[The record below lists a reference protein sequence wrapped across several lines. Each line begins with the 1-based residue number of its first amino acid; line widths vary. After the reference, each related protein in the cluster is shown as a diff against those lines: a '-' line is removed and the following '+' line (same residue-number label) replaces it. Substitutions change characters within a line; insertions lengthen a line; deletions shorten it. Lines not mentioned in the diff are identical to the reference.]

1 VTGDLITVGTVA
13 AAVASALVA
22 GVMFAFSTSVMPA
35 LGRRPAPEGTAAMQ
49 AMNSAILNPA
59 FGLAFGRAA
68 LLCAVLSVTAPFTVD
83 ESHALLRGLGAALYV
98 VGTFGVTMAI
108 NVPMNV
114 QLDAANAGSAENVA
128 VSSLVC
134 RGCVTATGLPLP
146 DILAQ
151 SDEAAARQHLPRLGK
166 SG

>member
-1 VTGDLITVGTVA
+1 MTGDLITVGTVA

-35 LGRRPAPEGTAAMQ
+35 LGRRPAPEGIGAMQ

-59 FGLAFGRAA
+59 FGLAFGGAA
-68 LLCAVLSVTAPFTVD
+68 LLCAALAVTALFTVD
-83 ESHALLRGLGAALYV
+83 ESVALLRGVGAALYV

-114 QLDAANAGSAENVA
+114 ELDAADAAAPEGTAVWRRYLRRWTAWNTLRTILGAAASALLVI
-128 VSSLVC
+128 SLV
-134 RGCVTATGLPLP
+134 
-146 DILAQ
+146 
-151 SDEAAARQHLPRLGK
+151 
-166 SG
+166 

>member
-35 LGRRPAPEGTAAMQ
+35 LGRRPAPEGIGAMQ

-59 FGLAFGRAA
+59 FGLAFGGAA
-68 LLCAVLSVTAPFTVD
+68 LLCAALAVTAPFTVD
-83 ESHALLRGLGAALYV
+83 ESDALLRGVGAALYV

-114 QLDAANAGSAENVA
+114 ELDAADAAAEGTAVWRRYLRRWTAWNTLRTILGAAASALLVI
-128 VSSLVC
+128 SLV
-134 RGCVTATGLPLP
+134 
-146 DILAQ
+146 
-151 SDEAAARQHLPRLGK
+151 
-166 SG
+166 

>member
-1 VTGDLITVGTVA
+1 VSGDLITVGTVA

-35 LGRRPAPEGTAAMQ
+35 LGRRPAPEGIGAMQ

-59 FGLAFGRAA
+59 FGLAFGGAA
-68 LLCAVLSVTAPFTVD
+68 LLCAALAVTAPFTVD
-83 ESHALLRGLGAALYV
+83 ESHALLRGVGAALYV

-114 QLDAANAGSAENVA
+114 ELDAADAAAPEGTAVWRRYLRRWTAWNTLRTILGAAASALLVI
-128 VSSLVC
+128 SLV
-134 RGCVTATGLPLP
+134 
-146 DILAQ
+146 
-151 SDEAAARQHLPRLGK
+151 
-166 SG
+166 

>member
-22 GVMFAFSTSVMPA
+22 GIMFAFSTSVMPA
-35 LGRRPAPEGTAAMQ
+35 LRRRPVPEAIAAMQ
-49 AMNSAILNPA
+49 AMNAAILNPA
-59 FGLAFGRAA
+59 FGLAFGGAA
-68 LLCAVLSVTAPFTVD
+68 LSCTVLAVTAPFTVD

-114 QLDAANAGSAENVA
+114 RLESTDADSAEGGEVWRRYLRRWTAWNTLRTILGATASALLVT
-128 VSSLVC
+128 SLV
-134 RGCVTATGLPLP
+134 
-146 DILAQ
+146 
-151 SDEAAARQHLPRLGK
+151 
-166 SG
+166 

>member
-35 LGRRPAPEGTAAMQ
+35 LGRRPAPEGIGAMQ

-59 FGLAFGRAA
+59 FGLAFGGAA
-68 LLCAVLSVTAPFTVD
+68 LLCAALAVTAPFTVD
-83 ESHALLRGLGAALYV
+83 ESHALLRGVGAALYV

-114 QLDAANAGSAENVA
+114 ELDAADAAAPEATAVWRRYLRQWTAWNTLRTILGAAASALLVI
-128 VSSLVC
+128 SLV
-134 RGCVTATGLPLP
+134 
-146 DILAQ
+146 
-151 SDEAAARQHLPRLGK
+151 
-166 SG
+166 

>member
-1 VTGDLITVGTVA
+1 VSGDLITVGTVA

-35 LGRRPAPEGTAAMQ
+35 LGRRPAPEGIAAMQ

-59 FGLAFGRAA
+59 FGLAFGGAA
-68 LLCAVLSVTAPFTVD
+68 LLCAVLAVTAPFTVD
-83 ESHALLRGLGAALYV
+83 ESHALLRGLGAALYL

-114 QLDAANAGSAENVA
+114 QLDAADAGSAESAA
-128 VSSLVC
+128 VWRRYLRRWTAWNTLRTILGAAASALLVISLV
-134 RGCVTATGLPLP
+134 
-146 DILAQ
+146 
-151 SDEAAARQHLPRLGK
+151 
-166 SG
+166 

>member
-1 VTGDLITVGTVA
+1 VSGDLITVGTVA

-35 LGRRPAPEGTAAMQ
+35 LGRRPAPEGIAAMQ
-49 AMNSAILNPA
+49 AMNSAILNPV
-59 FGLAFGRAA
+59 FGLAFGGAA
-68 LLCAVLSVTAPFTVD
+68 LLCAALAVTAPFTVD

-114 QLDAANAGSAENVA
+114 ELDAADAAAPEGTAVWRRYLRRWTAWNTLRTILGAAASALLVI
-128 VSSLVC
+128 SLV
-134 RGCVTATGLPLP
+134 
-146 DILAQ
+146 
-151 SDEAAARQHLPRLGK
+151 
-166 SG
+166 

>member
-1 VTGDLITVGTVA
+1 MTGDLITVGTVA

-35 LGRRPAPEGTAAMQ
+35 LGRRPAPEGIGAMQ

-59 FGLAFGRAA
+59 FGLAFGGAA
-68 LLCAVLSVTAPFTVD
+68 LLCAALAVTAPFTVD
-83 ESHALLRGLGAALYV
+83 ESDALLRGVGAALYV

-114 QLDAANAGSAENVA
+114 ELDAADAAAPEGTAVWRRYLRRWTAWNTLRTILGAAASALLVI
-128 VSSLVC
+128 SLV
-134 RGCVTATGLPLP
+134 
-146 DILAQ
+146 
-151 SDEAAARQHLPRLGK
+151 
-166 SG
+166 

>member
-35 LGRRPAPEGTAAMQ
+35 LGRRRAPEGIGAMQ

-59 FGLAFGRAA
+59 FGLAFGGAA
-68 LLCAVLSVTAPFTVD
+68 LLCGALAVTAPFTVD
-83 ESHALLRGLGAALYV
+83 ESDALLRGVGAALYV

-114 QLDAANAGSAENVA
+114 ELDAADAAAPEGTAVWRRYLRRWTAWNTLRTILGAAASALLVI
-128 VSSLVC
+128 SLV
-134 RGCVTATGLPLP
+134 
-146 DILAQ
+146 
-151 SDEAAARQHLPRLGK
+151 
-166 SG
+166 